1 MKNLLTSFLLLA
13 TIATAVPAWA
23 DDVAEATTFLAEQ
36 VAAEAAEQRT
46 LQAAVI
52 RVKAA
57 NQDLSAAKLA
67 LKAAELRL
75 RADQTATVP
84 SDVALEAR
92 NTARARVAWRE
103 ARVAAAKED
112 LTLQKA
118 RVALAKQRV
127 LVAQADLERD
137 QLRVQSDAG
146 GDPAVDKQ
154 LGSASMKV
162 ARLRTAQT
170 KKEAAVASRT
180 EKRDGL
186 RTKAENL
193 AAAADAP
200 DQRQRLSELEDLL
213 ASTQGEL
220 AAALAEL
227 EKTAAALTL
236 SDAARRQAELD
247 VELLRQA
254 LTAHALPDPTKPAAG
269 SKPSATP

>member
-75 RADQTATVP
+75 QADQTATVP

-200 DQRQRLSELEDLL
+200 DQRQRLSEL
-213 ASTQGEL
+213 
-220 AAALAEL
+220 
-227 EKTAAALTL
+227 
-236 SDAARRQAELD
+236 D